1 MAIRKL
7 GETVAEVNWSSKMPL
22 PKDRYTIRCTDEKFG
37 MNSNNNP
44 MITREW
50 EIVAPEVVMCGDQNV
65 TVTGVKVQQYAVCKV
80 KADDGTWDAKK
91 SDSAYARLRD
101 DLLLLGFD
109 GEEIDDENPPLV
121 AKGKVV
127 EAILY
132 GRKSESRKDATPEQR
147 AKGAKV
153 GDPITG
159 LDGKPVVVY
168 QPQIDS
174 ILGLSNAEVGSQ
186 Y

>member
-1 MAIRKL
+1 MAIRNL
-7 GETVAEVNWSSKMPL
+7 NQAVEINWNSKMAF
-22 PKDRYTIRCTDEKFG
+22 PKDRYTIRCTEEKFG

-50 EIVAPEVVMCGDQNV
+50 EVVAPETVQIGDQIV
-65 TVTGVKVQQYAVCKV
+65 TVSGATIQQYLTSKV
-80 KADDGTWDAKK
+80 KGDGGQWDSKR
-91 SDSAYARLRD
+91 SDGAFARLRD
-101 DLLLLGFD
+101 DLKLLGFE
-109 GEEIDDENPPLV
+109 GEEIDDENPPLI

-132 GRKSESRKDATPEQR
+132 GRVSKSFKEVTPEQR
-147 AKGAKV
+147 AKGQRN
-153 GDPITG
+153 GDPIKD
-159 LDGKPVVVY
+159 LDGKDVVVY
-168 QPQIDS
+168 QINIDS